1 MPFFDPYTLRARI
14 QPALVVALPLG
25 LLLFTLLPGQP
36 IFVTAFFG
44 ILSTVGGTAVAAQ
57 LGRELGR
64 RREPNLW
71 KSWGGPP
78 TTRLLRHRRL
88 PGDITIP
95 PGLRWQVEYWIG
107 NPLPTEQQEE
117 ANPQEADTKYE
128 EAVASLREA
137 TRDSAKFPLVFAEN
151 VNYGFRRNLWGLR
164 PIGGAIAVAL
174 ALPSL
179 TLLLLTIWGRP
190 WPEPWWDVFVNPD
203 SVVVIRLAVA
213 VAHTSL
219 AAIWLFWVKPSWV
232 KAVADTYAVQL
243 MESVRT
249 LRGN

>member
-1 MPFFDPYTLRARI
+1 MD
-14 QPALVVALPLG
+14 
-25 LLLFTLLPGQP
+25 
-36 IFVTAFFG
+36 
-44 ILSTVGGTAVAAQ
+44 LS
-57 LGRELGR
+57 E
-64 RREPNLW
+64 
-71 KSWGGPP
+71 
-78 TTRLLRHRRL
+78 
-88 PGDITIP
+88 
-95 PGLRWQVEYWIG
+95 
-107 NPLPTEQQEE
+107 QEE
-117 ANPQEADTKYE
+117 ANPQWEDTKYE

-137 TRDSAKFPLVFAEN
+137 TRDSAKFSLVFAEN

-190 WPEPWWDVFVNPD
+190 WPAPWWDVFVNPD

-213 VAHTSL
+213 VAHTTL

-232 KAVADTYAVQL
+232 KAVADTYAMQL